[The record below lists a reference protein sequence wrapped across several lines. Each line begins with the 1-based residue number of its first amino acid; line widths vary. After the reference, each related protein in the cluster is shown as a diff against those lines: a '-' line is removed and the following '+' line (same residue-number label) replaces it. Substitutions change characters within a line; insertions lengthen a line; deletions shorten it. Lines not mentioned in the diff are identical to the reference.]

1 MSRQIKFPATNILLQ
16 TNIRRMP
23 PLATAQL
30 ADIADFLNRIAQQLD
45 GSWRWLSAW
54 GALSSTA
61 KKYVHPTNAASDL
74 PALRAIIAASI
85 G

>member
-1 MSRQIKFPATNILLQ
+1 
-16 TNIRRMP
+16 MP

-74 PALRAIIAASI
+74 PALRAIIRPHSI
-85 G
+85 GWGLRPGSLIARE